1 MERNKPYLTS
11 IRDKHPTIEYDA
23 VAYTSGAN
31 NTFDKEYTEYI
42 RSIETIDLAIRTIAN
57 IISLCKME
65 FVKTDAKGKQTITNV
80 KNMDLVF
87 PNETDS
93 SVDFLRKL
101 AVNVFSQG
109 AGLIVTE
116 EGKRGKLPGK
126 MINMYA
132 LDIAK
137 ITAESDGKK
146 LISQF
151 VYASESG
158 TDVFYKA
165 EDCIY
170 INDSIDPSN
179 LLYSLTRLKSL
190 NDVILMQAG
199 IVKQT
204 KEMLSGGAKE
214 ASIISSD
221 TPISDRNMKTIKT
234 EFNAFMES
242 ATSSSLFMNVPLNIS
257 KIGNNLSGSE
267 MLALLKQV
275 NNMMLEHYAIPP
287 YLIGRYAGGANHN
300 TEITY
305 ANRIFFGMQ
314 LKPVLLN
321 IELQMTRFLREQM
334 GLKNIAMRFNY
345 DELDILK
352 LPFEEQVDVTLKQLK
367 GGAISLNEA
376 RDDMGL
382 APLDGIEAAD
392 NVYMPAY
399 LLGNA
404 PVSYNNYDKD
414 LERMLNEGQ
423 AGVDNGESDTDTGD
437 DDLPPGNAG
446 GDDNE
451 NVETGSRGGATE

>member
-1 MERNKPYLTS
+1 MERNKPYLS
-11 IRDKHPTIEYDA
+11 NIRIKHPTIEQDA
-23 VAYTSGAN
+23 VAYASGGN
-31 NTFDKEYTEYI
+31 NTYSADYTDYV
-42 RSIETIDLAIRTIAN
+42 RSIETIDLAIRTISN

-101 AVNVFSQG
+101 SVNIFSQG

-126 MINMYA
+126 MVNLYA
-132 LDIAK
+132 LDVAK

-146 LISQF
+146 LISEF
-151 VYASESG
+151 IYASESG
-158 TDVFYKA
+158 TDIRYKS

-170 INDSIDPSN
+170 INDSIDVSN

-204 KEMLSGGAKE
+204 KEMLSGGAKT

-221 TPISDRNMKTIKT
+221 TPISDRNMKKIKT
-234 EFNAFMES
+234 EFNAFMDS
-242 ATSSSLFMNVPLNIS
+242 ATSSSLFMNVPLNVT
-257 KIGNNLSGSE
+257 KIGNNLTGSE
-267 MLALLKQV
+267 MLALLKTI
-275 NNMMLEHYAIPP
+275 NEMMLEHYAIPP
-287 YLIGRYAGGANHN
+287 YLIGRYGGGANHN

-305 ANRIFFGMQ
+305 SNRIFFNLQ
-314 LKPVLLN
+314 IKPVLMN
-321 IELQMTRFLREQM
+321 IELQITRFLREQL
-334 GLKNIAMRFNY
+334 GLKNISLRFNY
-345 DELDILK
+345 EELDILK
-352 LPFEEQVDVTLKQLK
+352 LPFEEQVDVALKQLK
-367 GGAISLNEA
+367 GGSISLNEA
-376 RDDMGL
+376 RELMDL
-382 APLDGIEAAD
+382 PELTGIEAAD

-404 PVSYNNYDKD
+404 PVSYNNYDAD

-423 AGVDNGESDTDTGD
+423 AGVVDGEDNTDTGD
-437 DDLPPGNAG
+437 DTLPAGNAG

-451 NVETGSRGGATE
+451 NVETGSTGGPAE